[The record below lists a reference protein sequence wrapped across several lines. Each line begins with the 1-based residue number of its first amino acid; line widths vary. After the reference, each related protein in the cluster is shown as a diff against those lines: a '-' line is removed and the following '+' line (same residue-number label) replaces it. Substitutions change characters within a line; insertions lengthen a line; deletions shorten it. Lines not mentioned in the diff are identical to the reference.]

1 MFVEDSS
8 SNMVPLCE
16 IHADIYSSCVSYMSI
31 DMVLDKLK
39 TDAGFR
45 TKMNEAEASKCA
57 NVVPFFR
64 EDVEQVQGSTIEVI
78 ERATCM
84 SVAEYTAAMD
94 GVPTRVRQTEHP
106 PYMYVP
112 TRGSQVDYEKVYLF
126 AYDPTLPFR
135 EVVFR
140 TQVGTVKRCRVLA
153 AGRHLYS
160 SQGDDTLGWSTR
172 LQARDSR
179 TAALDITLKSVDAHR
194 AMLGLPAKYGT
205 MTRAKNY
212 TDAADDGS
220 LDADDEDTKAEIFEK
235 R

>member
-1 MFVEDSS
+1 M
-8 SNMVPLCE
+8 
-16 IHADIYSSCVSYMSI
+16 
-31 DMVLDKLK
+31 
-39 TDAGFR
+39 
-45 TKMNEAEASKCA
+45 
-57 NVVPFFR
+57 
-64 EDVEQVQGSTIEVI
+64 
-78 ERATCM
+78 
-84 SVAEYTAAMD
+84 
-94 GVPTRVRQTEHP
+94 RQTEHP

-153 AGRHLYS
+153 AGRHLYT

-194 AMLGLPAKYGT
+194 AMLGLPGKHGT
-205 MTRAKNY
+205 MTPARNY
-212 TDAADDGS
+212 TNAAHDGS
-220 LDADDEDTKAEIFEK
+220 LDADDEDTKAEISDDVED
-235 R
+235 RAT

>member
-1 MFVEDSS
+1 MRALE
-8 SNMVPLCE
+8 
-16 IHADIYSSCVSYMSI
+16 
-31 DMVLDKLK
+31 K
-39 TDAGFR
+39 
-45 TKMNEAEASKCA
+45 KMKEAEASKCA
-57 NVVPFFR
+57 QIVPAFR
-64 EDVEQVQGSTIEVI
+64 EDVEQVQGCTIEVI

-205 MTRAKNY
+205 MTLAKNY
-212 TDAADDGS
+212 TNAADAGS
-220 LDADDEDTKAEIFEK
+220 LDADHEDTKAEIFEK
-235 R
+235 KDSKKKIFTQMIKTQKLRSPTTWKTGRHSTHA